1 VRLST
6 LKLYNFKNHT
16 EKSLDTAHK
25 IIGIWGDNGVG
36 KSNILDA
43 ISFLTVGKSY
53 FSSTDTQCIYHES
66 NLSGLK
72 GVFFEK
78 QDIDIKIKLQ
88 KGKRKVISKNDKP
101 YSKIAEHVGNFLSVM
116 IAPGDIQIIYGS
128 NDVRRSFVDQIICQY
143 DLDYIE
149 SLMKY
154 NKLISHRNAEIKSEY
169 PNVGVIQ
176 SLDIQ
181 LAPLANAVYTK
192 RVKFF
197 EDFTPILASEYR
209 KISDESDELQLFYE
223 SQLASKS
230 YEQLTKE
237 NTAKDFL
244 LKRSTV
250 GIHKDEIEMQLDGV
264 SLKTFG
270 SQGQIKSSLIALK
283 IAGFEILKANCKKTP
298 ILLLDDIF
306 EKIDENRAHQLTQ
319 IIKNGH
325 FDQIFITD
333 THKERLEY
341 FCSAITTDYKLIH
354 LTE

>member
-1 VRLST
+1 MRLST
-6 LKLYNFKNHT
+6 LKLYNFKNHA
-16 EKSLDTAHK
+16 EKSLETSNK
-25 IIGIWGDNGVG
+25 IVGIWGNNGVG

-43 ISFLTVGKSY
+43 ISFLTIGKSY
-53 FSSTDTQCIYHES
+53 FSSTDMQCIHHDS
-66 NLSGLK
+66 DLSGIK
-72 GVFFEK
+72 GVFFDK
-78 QDIDIKIKLQ
+78 QEVDIKIKLQ

-101 YSKIAEHVGNFLSVM
+101 YGKIAEHVGNFLSVM

-143 DLDYIE
+143 DVAYIE
-149 SLMKY
+149 ALMKY
-154 NKLISHRNAEIKSEY
+154 NKLITHRNAEIKSEF
-169 PNVGVIQ
+169 PNDGVIQ

-181 LAPLANAVYTK
+181 IAPLANAIYWK

-197 EDFTPILASEYR
+197 EDFKPILASEYR

-230 YEQLTKE
+230 YEELIKE
-237 NTAKDFL
+237 NRAKDFA

-319 IIKNGH
+319 IIKNGQ

-341 FCSAITTDYKLIH
+341 FCSAITKDYKLIH